1 MIPLFPI
8 FKKID
13 IEDKKSIES
22 YTHKHP
28 PYSDFNFTSLWA
40 WDTHDERMI
49 SKLNDNLVIR
59 FTDYETG
66 APFFSFLGTNETE
79 QTATELI
86 NFANKEGISPILR
99 FVPEE
104 SIINLKNSILKIEE
118 DKNNFDYIFSV
129 SELANLKGIKYK
141 EKRHSSTKFTRE
153 HHKATFELKKINDS
167 MLHNQIISVLKDWN
181 NKKKTENKT
190 HDLKHEENA
199 INRLFQEKN
208 EGNLIVSCVLLNE
221 IMIGFSIDEILPS
234 NYAISHFIKA
244 DYSHAG
250 VYDFLNKNIA
260 EYLATQNITLWNW
273 EQDLGISN
281 LRKSKTS
288 YNPVNFLKKYKI
300 SLFQNK

>member
-8 FKKID
+8 FKKIS
-13 IEDKKSIES
+13 IEDKKNIES

-40 WDTHDERMI
+40 WDTYDERMI
-49 SKLNDNLVIR
+49 SKLNDNLVVR

-79 QTATELI
+79 RTAIELI

-104 SIINLKNSILKIEE
+104 SVINLKNSILKIEE

-129 SELANLKGIKYK
+129 SELANLKGIKFK
-141 EKRHSSTKFTRE
+141 EKRHSVTKFTKE
-153 HHKATFELKKINDS
+153 HHKATFELKKINDPA
-167 MLHNQIISVLKDWN
+167 LHDQVISVLQEWS
-181 NKKKTENKT
+181 KKKKSDNKT
-190 HDLKHEENA
+190 HDLKHEETA
-199 INRLFQEKN
+199 INKLFQEKN
-208 EGNLIVSCVLLNE
+208 SHNLIVSCVFLNE
-221 IMIGFSIDEILPS
+221 AMIGFSIDEILPS
-234 NYAISHFIKA
+234 NYAMSHFIKA
-244 DYSHAG
+244 DYSYVG
-250 VYDFLNKNIA
+250 VYDFLNKKIA

-273 EQDLGISN
+273 EQDLGITN

-288 YNPVNFLKKYKI
+288 YNPINFLKKYKV
-300 SLFQNK
+300 SLIKNQ